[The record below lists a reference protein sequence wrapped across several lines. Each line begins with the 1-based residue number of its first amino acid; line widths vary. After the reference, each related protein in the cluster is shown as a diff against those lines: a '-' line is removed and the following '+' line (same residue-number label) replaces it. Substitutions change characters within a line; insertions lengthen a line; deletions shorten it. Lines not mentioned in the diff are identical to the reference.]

1 MTNRKRKGVS
11 WYLGSVSVNPG
22 ELEGQIFSNVE
33 EAVLYPFPLKA
44 EADHCIRNMPD
55 AENINY
61 EILTPPRSDR

>member
-33 EAVLYPFPLKA
+33 EVACQEEERLQRHNESRRQGHEKTVGLFMFSHPT
-44 EADHCIRNMPD
+44 E
-55 AENINY
+55 
-61 EILTPPRSDR
+61 